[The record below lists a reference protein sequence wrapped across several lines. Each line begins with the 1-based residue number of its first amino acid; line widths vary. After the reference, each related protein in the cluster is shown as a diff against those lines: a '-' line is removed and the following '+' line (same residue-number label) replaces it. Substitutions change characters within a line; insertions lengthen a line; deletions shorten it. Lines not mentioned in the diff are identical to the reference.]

1 MCSFLLN
8 AKYAVQT
15 QRAKGIKAFRFCS
28 LSLSLS
34 LWRCGALES
43 VLSLSLFADKED
55 LRRIFVGSRE
65 DKKKVEFV
73 ISRTRNSPLKNSCSL
88 ATTNSRGAIYIHRE
102 REEREPCLFE
112 IDFCCDVENVDYIL
126 IFIYRRFFDYKLKP
140 TFWKHLE
147 TTLCASAS
155 SIASDCLQLWLSLCA
170 SCAKC

>member
-1 MCSFLLN
+1 MFFFVKCKVCSSNSESKRDKSFSLL
-8 AKYAVQT
+8 
-15 QRAKGIKAFRFCS
+15 FS

-73 ISRTRNSPLKNSCSL
+73 ISRTRNSPLKNSRSL
-88 ATTNSRGAIYIHRE
+88 AATNSRAIYIYRE
-102 REEREPCLFE
+102 RRERACLFE

-126 IFIYRRFFDYKLKP
+126 IFIYIVAF
-140 TFWKHLE
+140 
-147 TTLCASAS
+147 
-155 SIASDCLQLWLSLCA
+155 SITN
-170 SCAKC
+170 